1 MQKSV
6 SVAEYKKMSGGKK
19 RRAGGLQSG
28 RISKRKAA
36 VLKKLDARIAAG
48 GKPTLSPEELQV
60 LLSQDYN
67 KHGNTI
73 VETPDGLV
81 FHSTGEANRW
91 EDLKLMQ
98 EGGLIYDLERQK
110 TLDLTITTEFGTFQ
124 ISTIIMDFVYRKSEE
139 GSLVFEDF
147 KGHRTKDYLIKR
159 KLVEAIFGVRIFET
173 GEKDIK
179 RRKRKSS
186 G

>member
-6 SVAEYKKMSGGKK
+6 SIAEYKKMRSGKN
-19 RRAGGLQSG
+19 RRAGGLPKG

-36 VLKKLDARIAAG
+36 VLKNLDARIDAG
-48 GKPTLSPEELQV
+48 EKPTLSQAEMEV

-73 VETPDGLV
+73 IETPEGL
-81 FHSTGEANRW
+81 FHSTGELERW
-91 EDLKLMQ
+91 DNLKLMQ
-98 EGGLIYDLERQK
+98 AGGLICELERQK
-110 TLDLTITTEFGTFQ
+110 TLELSITTEFGTFL
-124 ISTIIMDFVYRKSEE
+124 ISTIIMDFVYRKAED
-139 GSLVFEDF
+139 GSIVFEDF

-159 KLVEAIFGVRIFET
+159 KLVKAIFGVQIFET

-179 RRKRKSS
+179 RRKKKCPR
-186 G
+186 